1 MEYCIVGPGAVGLL
15 LGYYIHKATGAP
27 VRLVVRSRRH
37 VDALRGGVRLT
48 GLLESWYPAEPRLPG
63 DGVECRSALVTVK
76 APGFEWALDAAL
88 RIGVESMLVVTNGL
102 GLVEEAAQ
110 RGLDAWHGAAWFGV
124 ERLDYSTVSVN
135 GLGPLSVGPVR
146 GHSVGKPEVVGVLE
160 AGGAQVEVY
169 GDIEPVRWLKA
180 SVNAALNPVAALA
193 RVRNGAVLENSMLW
207 SVASRAA
214 REAGAVA
221 RALGISLPGDPV
233 EALRRTIEATRY
245 NVNSMLADL
254 LACRVTEVEWI
265 NGYIYRRAGE
275 AGVNAD
281 TVGILYM
288 LVKGLEETC
297 GAEAWK
303 VRSRLGEYSR

>member
-1 MEYCIVGPGAVGLL
+1 
-15 LGYYIHKATGAP
+15 
-27 VRLVVRSRRH
+27 VVS
-37 VDALRGGVRLT
+37 
-48 GLLESWYPAEPRLPG
+48 
-63 DGVECRSALVTVK
+63 
-76 APGFEWALDAAL
+76 
-88 RIGVESMLVVTNGL
+88 
-102 GLVEEAAQ
+102 
-110 RGLDAWHGAAWFGV
+110 
-124 ERLDYSTVSVN
+124 
-135 GLGPLSVGPVR
+135 
-146 GHSVGKPEVVGVLE
+146 VLE

-169 GDIEPVRWLKA
+169 DDIEPVRWLKA

-193 RVRNGAVLENSMLW
+193 RVRNGAVLENNMLW

-221 RALGISLPGDPV
+221 EALGISLPGDPV
-233 EALRRTIEATRY
+233 EALRRTIEATRS

-303 VRSRLGEYSR
+303 VRSRSGEY

>member
-1 MEYCIVGPGAVGLL
+1 MEYCLIGPGAVGLL
-15 LGYYIHKATGAP
+15 LGSYIHKATGMP

-37 VDALRGGVRLT
+37 DDALRGGVRLT
-48 GLLESWYPAEPRLPG
+48 GLVESWYPAEPRLPG
-63 DGVECRSALVTVK
+63 GGVECGSALVTVK

-102 GLVEEAAQ
+102 GLVEEAA
-110 RGLDAWHGAAWFGV
+110 RHGMRAWHGAAGFGV
-124 ERLDYSTVSVN
+124 ERLDYSTVRVN
-135 GLGPLSVGPVR
+135 GLGPLSAGPVR
-146 GHSVGKPEVVGVLE
+146 GYSVGKPEVVSVLE

-169 GDIEPVRWLKA
+169 DDIEPVRWLKA

-221 RALGISLPGDPV
+221 EALGISLPGDPV
-233 EALRRTIEATRY
+233 EALRRTIEATRS

-297 GAEAWK
+297 GAETWK
-303 VRSRLGEYSR
+303 VRSRSGEY